1 MGILKLSVWDFDDN
15 FDDDDIMFLIE
26 IENACI
32 NGQNEVILE
41 YKGKSFVLEPH
52 GKAVQVVIAVD
63 TVAGDYESF
72 DDLLLNHKIDGKPLI
87 ELIKDL
93 EYGD

>member
-1 MGILKLSVWDFDDN
+1 M
-15 FDDDDIMFLIE
+15 
-26 IENACI
+26 
-32 NGQNEVILE
+32 E

-52 GKAVQVVIAVD
+52 GKAVQVYAYGEVL
-63 TVAGDYESF
+63 GDYETF

-87 ELIKDL
+87 ELVKEL

>member
-1 MGILKLSVWDFDDN
+1 MIDLTKYN
-15 FDDDDIMFLIE
+15 FDDDDVIFLIE

-32 NGQNEVILE
+32 NGQNEIILE

-52 GKAVQVVIAVD
+52 GKAVQVYAYGEVL
-63 TVAGDYESF
+63 GDYESF
-72 DDLLLNHKIDGKPLI
+72 DELLLNYKIDGTPLI
-87 ELIKDL
+87 ELVKDL